1 MKKRTLKKPGNIAVI
16 YARYSSHA
24 QRDVSIDQQ
33 IKAIQEFADR
43 QDLKIVQIY
52 ADRAISG
59 TTDNRPQFQQMIRD
73 ASAGAW
79 DYVIVYSMDRFARD
93 RYDSIT
99 YKKILMDSGVRV
111 LSAMENISDEPS
123 GILLESVL
131 EGLAEYYSRELSQ
144 KIRRGL
150 RDNAARGLVAASIP
164 YGYMKGPD
172 SKYAI
177 NPETAPIVR
186 EIFDRVLHGDSFA
199 DIARDLNERGV
210 RTKTNTEWNRSSFKF
225 LTNERYIGVY
235 IYGDV
240 RLEGGMP
247 AIVDQETFYAVQDE
261 LRRRQNPKGAEVKR
275 RRTNTVYLLTG
286 KAYCD
291 CCKAP
296 LVGKSGTGRHGNLF
310 CYYTCKNLLEKK
322 CDMKRIPKEKL
333 EYCVASALREF
344 AVDPELVDLMVDLS
358 MEAQKNYNENSEA
371 SLLAKELQQ
380 VESAIGNIM
389 KAIEAGIISPDMKD
403 RMAEL
408 SDRKEALKA
417 QIATYAHRDKLDNLT
432 REEMVAAFQLLKEG
446 EIENLSFQEL
456 MFEML
461 LNSVY
466 VGKDTIKIVLKY
478 KKGESSTFEMPFD
491 PDNIPEVEGSSKRKW
506 WSLGELMQTRESPPN
521 NMQKPS
527 GVRLRFYHRYVV
539 ITISRVA

>member
-1 MKKRTLKKPGNIAVI
+1 MRKKPLKKQGNTAVI

-43 QDLKIVQIY
+43 QNLKVVQVY

-150 RDNAARGLVAASIP
+150 KDNAARGLVAASMP

-177 NPETAPIVR
+177 NPDTSPIVQ
-186 EIFDRVLHGDSFA
+186 EVFSRVLQGESFA
-199 DIARDLNERGV
+199 DIARDLNDRGI
-210 RTKTNTEWNRSSFKF
+210 RTKTGAAWNRSSFKF
-225 LTNERYIGVY
+225 LSNERYMGVY
-235 IYGDV
+235 IYEDIRV
-240 RLEGGMP
+240 EGGMP
-247 AIVDQETFYAVQDE
+247 AIVDEETFYAVQDE
-261 LRRRQNPKGAEVKR
+261 LKRRQNPKGAEVKR
-275 RRTNTVYLLTG
+275 RRTNTLYLLTG
-286 KAYCD
+286 KAYCA

-296 LVGKSGTGRHGNLF
+296 LVGKSGTGRHGGLF
-310 CYYTCKNLLEKK
+310 CYYACKNLQEKK
-322 CDMKRIPKEKL
+322 CDLKRIPKDKL
-333 EYCVASALREF
+333 EWYVASALKQF
-344 AVDPELVDLMVDLS
+344 AVDPEMVELMVDLS
-358 MEAQKNYNENSEA
+358 LEAQKNRSSTSESA
-371 SLLAKELQQ
+371 ILAKELQQ
-380 VESAIGNIM
+380 VESSIGNLM
-389 KAIEAGIISPDMKD
+389 KAIEAGIISPDMKE

-408 SDRKEALKA
+408 SDRKEQLKA

-432 REEMVAAFQLLKEG
+432 REEMVAAFQLLREG
-446 EIENLSFQEL
+446 EIENQSFQEL

-461 LNSVY
+461 LNSVH
-466 VGKDTIKIVLKY
+466 VGKDTIEIVLKY
-478 KKGESSTFEMPFD
+478 KKDGSSTYELPFD
-491 PDNIPEVEGSSKRKW
+491 PDSIPEVEGSSKRKW
-506 WSLGELMQTRESPPN
+506 WTFGELKQTPKQSPDPC
-521 NMQKPS
+521 
-527 GVRLRFYHRYVV
+527 GVKLRFFRRYVV
-539 ITISRVA
+539 ITLPRSA

>member
-1 MKKRTLKKPGNIAVI
+1 MKKAKRKPGNIAVI

-33 IKAIQEFADR
+33 VKAIQEFADR
-43 QDLKIVQIY
+43 QQLKVVQIY

-59 TTDNRPQFQQMIRD
+59 TTDARPQFQQMIRD

-150 RDNAARGLVAASIP
+150 KDNASRGLVAASIP

-172 SKYAI
+172 AKYAI
-177 NPETAPIVR
+177 NPNTAPVVQ
-186 EIFDRVLHGDSFA
+186 EVFQRVLAGDSFA
-199 DIARDLNERGV
+199 DIARDLNERGL
-210 RTKTNTEWNRSSFKF
+210 RTKSGAEWNRSSFKF
-225 LTNERYIGVY
+225 LENERYTGVY

-240 RLEGGMP
+240 RVEGGMP
-247 AIVDQETFYAVQDE
+247 AIIDQETFYAVQDE
-261 LRRRQNPKGAEVKR
+261 LKRRQNPKGAEIKR

-296 LVGKSGTGRHGNLF
+296 LVGKSGTGRHGGF
-310 CYYTCKNLLEKK
+310 YTYYACKNMLAKK
-322 CDMKRIPKEKL
+322 CDLKRIPKDKL
-333 EYCVASALREF
+333 EYAAAEALRQF
-344 AVDPELVDLMVDLS
+344 AIDPEMVSLMVDLS
-358 MEAQKNYNENSEA
+358 LEAQKARDTTSEA
-371 SLLAKELQQ
+371 TLLKKELQQ

-389 KAIEAGIISPDMKD
+389 KAIEAGIITPDMKD

-408 SDRKEALKA
+408 SDRKEELKA
-417 QIATYAHRDKLDNLT
+417 QIATHAHRDKLDNLS
-432 REEMVAAFQLLKEG
+432 REEMEAAFQLLKEG
-446 EIENLSFQEL
+446 EIENQAFQEL
-456 MFEML
+456 MFDML
-461 LNSVY
+461 LNSIY

-478 KKGESSTFEMPFD
+478 KKDGPSTYELPFD
-491 PDNIPEVEGSSKRKW
+491 PDSIPEVEGSSKRKW
-506 WSLGELMQTRESPPN
+506 WSLGELMQTPAKASEKP
-521 NMQKPS
+521 QKPS
-527 GVRLRFYHRYVV
+527 CVTLRFYESYVV
-539 ITISRVA
+539 ISFKRAS

>member
-1 MKKRTLKKPGNIAVI
+1 MKQRAKKKQGNIAVI

-33 IKAIQEFADR
+33 IKAINEFADR
-43 QDLKIVQIY
+43 QQLKVVQVY

-73 ASAGAW
+73 AKAGAW
-79 DYVIVYSMDRFARD
+79 DCVIVYSMDRFARD

-123 GILLESVL
+123 GVLLESVL

-150 RDNAARGLVAASIP
+150 RDNASKCMVAASIP
-164 YGYMKGPD
+164 FGYMKGPD

-177 NPETAPIVR
+177 NPDTAPIVK
-186 EIFDRVLHGDSFA
+186 EVFQRVLKGESFI
-199 DIARDLNERGV
+199 DIARDLNARGI
-210 RTKTNTEWNRSSFKF
+210 RTKTKTEWNRSSFKF
-225 LTNERYIGVY
+225 LSNERYMGVY

-240 RLEGGMP
+240 RIEGGMP
-247 AIVDQETFYAVQDE
+247 AIIDSETFYAVQAE
-261 LRRRQNPKGAEVKR
+261 LQRRQNPKGAEIKK

-296 LVGKSGTGRHGNLF
+296 MVGKSGTGKHGDLY
-310 CYYTCKNLLEKK
+310 CYYTCKNLLDKL

-333 EYCVASALREF
+333 EWFVAGALKEF
-344 AVDPELVDLMVDLS
+344 AIDPELVNTMVDLS
-358 MEAQKNYNENSEA
+358 MEAQTQRNENSEIT
-371 SLLAKELQQ
+371 LLTKELQQ
-380 VESAIGNIM
+380 VDSAISNIM

-408 SDRKEALKA
+408 SARKEALKA
-417 QIATYAHRDKLDNLT
+417 QIATCTHRDKLDNLT
-432 REEMVAAFQLLKEG
+432 REEMLAAFQLLKDG
-446 EIENLSFQEL
+446 EIENEAFQEL
-456 MFEML
+456 MFDML

-466 VGKDTIKIVLKY
+466 VGKETIKIVLKY
-478 KKGESSTFEMPFD
+478 KKDESSTFEMPFD
-491 PDNIPEVEGSSKRKW
+491 PDSIPEVEGSSKRKW
-506 WSLGELMQTRESPPN
+506 WTLGELMRTQRHTTEESGLT
-521 NMQKPS
+521 QVS
-527 GVRLRFYHRYVV
+527 LRFYHRYVV
-539 ITISRVA
+539 ISIPRVA